1 MGETCARKHH
11 TAYVKTKTDYQYS
24 NKVSYVVL
32 LLQEIMEGG
41 ELDDRCNM
49 SVQLEGI
56 KSLLESS
63 EEEAE
68 NWCVAVMMRDAD
80 SDAAEQLWS

>member
-1 MGETCARKHH
+1 
-11 TAYVKTKTDYQYS
+11 
-24 NKVSYVVL
+24 
-32 LLQEIMEGG
+32 MEGG